1 MPSDREEDSIAD
13 EIPSVSDNSE
23 SDSGT
28 EWEII
33 ENGTEKGNLNL

>member
-33 ENGTEKGNLNL
+33 ENGTEKGKP